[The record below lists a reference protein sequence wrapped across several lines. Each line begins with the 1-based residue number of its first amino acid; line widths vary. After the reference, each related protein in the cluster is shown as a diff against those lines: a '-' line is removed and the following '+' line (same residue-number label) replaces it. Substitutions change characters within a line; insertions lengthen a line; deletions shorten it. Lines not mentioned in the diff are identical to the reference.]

1 MTITHYSEFAGVGG
15 TSSGADAVPGVETIA
30 AANHD
35 QAAVDSHALN
45 FPDAEHYKADITTL
59 PIDKM
64 PWCHLFTASPSC
76 PAWTTANGV
85 RRDFDRVNAEPTLFE
100 VDQDEDP
107 ELAKRREQYRRS
119 RLLMREIP
127 RYLRA
132 QAERGRP
139 VPIGWMENVIQCRL
153 WAEWDTWIDE
163 IHKLGYQTRVIAL
176 NSMHAQ
182 SVHTQ
187 RAPQSRDRLYLA
199 FWHRS
204 IGRTPDWDKWLRPR
218 AWCPI
223 CGTTVAAMQVFKRRG
238 IDMGRYDSQYTYH
251 CPSAACHHTRVHPEV
266 LPALAAIDPTIP
278 GIRIGDRARL
288 GMPALADATMGRISI
303 GVQRYWLPLL
313 VPAGGTWRKQTIPL
327 TEPMPARTCTES
339 DDVALQPL
347 LVPVEGRPGK
357 TPASAVVPMR
367 TQTCRNET
375 GIALPFIAP
384 LRGGGDKLQART
396 TAAPLSTV
404 TAEGNHHGL
413 ALPPLVMRN
422 NTPRGQE
429 CRCTPITEPLR
440 TITAQCQQSLLVPY
454 YGAADS
460 AVPATDPVGT
470 LTTHDRY
477 GLAQLAQMARV
488 RDFEELDLDDV
499 LFRMLEVHEIAAA
512 MAFPDGYRTVAASK
526 RTRVRLYGNAV
537 TPPAAEVI
545 TSALVEC
552 LTGEDLPREA
562 AA

>member
-15 TSSGADAVPGVETIA
+15 TSSGADAVPDVETIA

-35 QAAVDSHALN
+35 KAAVDSHVMN
-45 FPDAEHYKADITTL
+45 FPAAEHYQADITTL
-59 PIDKM
+59 PIDRM
-64 PWCHLFTASPSC
+64 PWCHLFTASPAC
-76 PAWTTANGV
+76 PSWTTANGL
-85 RRDFDRVNAEPTLFE
+85 RRDFDRVNAEPTLF
-100 VDQDEDP
+100 DLDRDDSP
-107 ELAKRREQYRRS
+107 KTAKRREEYKRS

-153 WAEWDTWIDE
+153 WNEWDTWIDE

-182 SVHTQ
+182 PVRTKW
-187 RAPQSRDRLYLA
+187 APQSRDRLYLA

-218 AWCPI
+218 AWCPT
-223 CGTTVAAMQVFKRRG
+223 CGTTVAAMQVFKRRDL
-238 IDMGRYDSQYTYH
+238 DMGRHGSQYAYR
-251 CPSAACHHTRVHPEV
+251 CPNTGCRHAQVHPEV
-266 LPALAAIDPTIP
+266 LPAAAIIDPTIM
-278 GIRIGDRARL
+278 GVRIGDRVKC
-288 GMPALADATMGRISI
+288 GMPVLAQATMDRIAT
-303 GVQRYWLPLL
+303 GVRKYWL
-313 VPAGGTWRKQTIPL
+313 
-327 TEPMPARTCTES
+327 
-339 DDVALQPL
+339 PL

-357 TPASAVVPMR
+357 MASPATAPLR

-375 GIALPFIAP
+375 GIALP
-384 LRGGGDKLQART
+384 
-396 TAAPLSTV
+396 
-404 TAEGNHHGL
+404 
-413 ALPPLVMRN
+413 PLVMRN
-422 NTPRGQE
+422 NTPRRDE
-429 CRCTPITEPLR
+429 CRCTPVGQPLR
-440 TITAQCQQSLLVPY
+440 TVTAQGTQSLLTAPDLLVPY
-454 YGAADS
+454 YGNTDS

-470 LTTHDRY
+470 LTTRDRY
-477 GLAQLAQMARV
+477 GLVRLADASTLPT
-488 RDFEELDLDDV
+488 LDLDDV

-512 MAFPDGYRTVAASK
+512 MAFPDGYRTVDTSK

-552 LTGEDLPREA
+552 LTGEDLPREIA
-562 AA
+562 A

>member
-15 TSSGADAVPGVETIA
+15 TSSGADTVPDVETIA

-35 QAAVDSHALN
+35 QAAIESHALN
-45 FPDAEHYKADITTL
+45 FPDAEHFQADITAL

-64 PWCHLFTASPSC
+64 PWCHLFTASPAC

-85 RRDFDRVNAEPTLFE
+85 RRDFDQANAEPTLFNL
-100 VDQDEDP
+100 DCDDNP
-107 ELAKRREQYRRS
+107 KTTKRREEYKRS

-132 QAERGRP
+132 QVERGNP

-153 WAEWDTWIDE
+153 WSEWDTWIGE

-182 SVHTQ
+182 SVRTR

-204 IGRTPDWDKWLRPR
+204 IGRTPDWDKWLCPR

-223 CGTTVAAMQVFKRRG
+223 CGIVVDAMQVFKRPG
-238 IDMGRYDSQYTYH
+238 VDMGRYGSQYTYH
-251 CPSAACHHTRVHPEV
+251 CPNIGCRHARVHPEV
-266 LPALAAIDPTIP
+266 LPALAIIDPTIT
-278 GIRIGDRARL
+278 GVRIGDRGKR
-288 GMPALADATMGRISI
+288 GMPALAQATMDRIAT
-303 GVQRYWLPLL
+303 GVRKYWL
-313 VPAGGTWRKQTIPL
+313 
-327 TEPMPARTCTES
+327 
-339 DDVALQPL
+339 PL

-357 TPASAVVPMR
+357 MASPATAPLR

-375 GIALPFIAP
+375 GLAILPFITP
-384 LRGGGDKLQART
+384 LRGGGDKGRALTSAG
-396 TAAPLSTV
+396 PLPTV
-404 TAEGNHHGL
+404 TAGGTHHGI
-413 ALPPLVMRN
+413 ATLPALVMRN
-422 NTPRGQE
+422 NTPRRDE
-429 CRCTPITEPLR
+429 CRCTPTSEPLR
-440 TITAQCQQSLLVPY
+440 TITAQGTQSLLTAPDLLVPY
-454 YGAADS
+454 YGNSDS
-460 AVPATDPVGT
+460 AIPASDPIGT
-470 LTTHDRY
+470 LTTRDRY
-477 GLAQLAQMARV
+477 GLAQLANTE
-488 RDFEELDLDDV
+488 DLGGFNLDDV

-512 MAFPDGYRTVAASK
+512 MAFPDGYRTVTASK

-552 LTGEDLPREA
+552 LTGEDLPREVA
-562 AA
+562 A